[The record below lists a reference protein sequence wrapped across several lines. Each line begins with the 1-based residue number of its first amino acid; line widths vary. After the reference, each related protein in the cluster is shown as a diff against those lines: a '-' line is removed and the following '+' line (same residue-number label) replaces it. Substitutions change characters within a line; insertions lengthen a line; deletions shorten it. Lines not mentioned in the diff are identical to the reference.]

1 MLFGVKQY
9 KYKEKQML
17 EIYLTDLQA
26 YNEGHLVGKWIQL
39 PLTPFEL
46 AQALSEVLTEGEA
59 VSGTDNHEE
68 LFITD
73 YEAEIAIDEYD
84 DIHRLNELAEAME
97 AFSDEDLLKL
107 KLLSHEGY
115 NEREVIYNGLD
126 SYEVELYDFRDNKSF
141 TDTYELLAEEF
152 VEQGLFGEIPK
163 ALEFY
168 IDYERIAR
176 DLRMAYC
183 EFEDNVIG
191 RVA

>member
-1 MLFGVKQY
+1 MLK
-9 KYKEKQML
+9 
-17 EIYLTDLQA
+17 IYLTDLQA
-26 YNEGHLVGKWIQL
+26 YNEGFLSGRWIKL

-46 AQALSEVLTEGEA
+46 SQALSEVLTEGEA
-59 VSGTDNHEE
+59 VSGSDNHEE
-68 LFITD
+68 YFITD
-73 YEAEIAIDEYD
+73 YEAEIVIGEYD
-84 DIHRLNELAEAME
+84 DIYRLNELAEAME

-107 KLLSHEGY
+107 KLLCHEGY
-115 NEREVIYNGLD
+115 NEREVIDNGLD
-126 SYEVELYDFRDNKSF
+126 SYEVDIYDFRDNKSF

-168 IDYERIAR
+168 IDYSAIAR
-176 DLRMAYC
+176 DLRMDYC

>member
-1 MLFGVKQY
+1 MKVF
-9 KYKEKQML
+9 
-17 EIYLTDLQA
+17 ITDLQA
-26 YNEGHLVGKWIQL
+26 YNEGHLIGRWIEL

-46 AQALSEVLTEGEA
+46 AQALSEVLCEGEV

-84 DIHRLNELAEAME
+84 DIHRLNELAETME
-97 AFSDEDLLKL
+97 EYSEEDFLKL
-107 KLLSHEGY
+107 RLLSHEGY
-115 NEREVIYNGLD
+115 KEREVIDTGLD
-126 SYEVELYDFRDNKSF
+126 SYEVDLYDFRENKSF
-141 TDTYELLAEEF
+141 RDTYELLAEEF

-163 ALEFY
+163 ALESF
-168 IDYERIAR
+168 IDYSAIAR
-176 DLRMAYC
+176 DLRMDYC